1 MRLQILNY
9 YKVGYKM
16 RVLITGGG
24 TGGHI
29 NPALAIAQK
38 VRNENP
44 SNEILYVG
52 TKNGLESE
60 LVPKAGFEFKHVT
73 AKYLRRK
80 ISIENVKT
88 IFASIKGVMEA
99 MKLINEFKPDIVV
112 GTGGYVCGPVVLA
125 ASLKKVPTMIHEQNV
140 FPGITNKMLSKVVD
154 VIGISFAEAEKYFT
168 EESRKKLVMVGNP
181 VRKDILTA
189 DRKKSRTKLNL
200 HPDVILIYSFGG
212 SGGQLSLNEAIIDV
226 IKKFNGQKN
235 IKIIHVTGKKMY
247 ESFLDSIKNIKLQ
260 DNIEILDYM
269 YDAATALSASDI
281 VIGSAGAITIAE
293 ITVTGVPSILIPKT
307 YTAENHQEYNARAL
321 EKEGA
326 AKVILEKDLD
336 GDVLIKA
343 IEEIID
349 NKNVLKTMSLNSKR
363 MGNTDVENKIYEA
376 MVNLINL
383 KSKK

>member
-1 MRLQILNY
+1 
-9 YKVGYKM
+9 M

-38 VRNENP
+38 VRNEN
-44 SNEILYVG
+44 SNNEILYVG

-60 LVPKAGFEFKHVT
+60 LVPKAGFEFKYVT

-80 ISIENVKT
+80 ISVENIKT
-88 IFASIKGVMEA
+88 LFASFKGVIEA
-99 MKLINEFKPDIVV
+99 MKIIQEFKPDIVV

-168 EESRKKLVMVGNP
+168 EEARKKLVLVGNP

-189 DRKKSRTKLNL
+189 DRRKSRTKLNL

-212 SGGQLSLNEAIIDV
+212 SGGQISLNEAIIDV
-226 IKKFNGQKN
+226 IKKYNGQKN
-235 IKIIHVTGKKMY
+235 IKIIHVTGKKLY
-247 ESFLDSIKNIKLQ
+247 ESFMKDIQKENLILDS
-260 DNIEILDYM
+260 NIEILDYM

-293 ITVTGVPSILIPKT
+293 ITVIGVPSILIPKT

-326 AKVILEKDLD
+326 AKVILEKDLH
-336 GDVLIKA
+336 GNELIKA
-343 IEEIID
+343 IEEIVE

-363 MGNTDVENKIYEA
+363 MGNMDVENKIFES

-383 KSKK
+383 KPKK

>member
-1 MRLQILNY
+1 
-9 YKVGYKM
+9 M

-38 VRNENP
+38 VRNEST

-60 LVPKAGFEFKHVT
+60 LVPKAGFEFRYVT

-80 ISIENVKT
+80 MSFENLKTLAASVKGLAQAFK
-88 IFASIKGVMEA
+88 IIKD
-99 MKLINEFKPDIVV
+99 FKPDIVV

-125 ASLKKVPTMIHEQNV
+125 ASMKKIPTMIHEQNV

-154 VIGISFAEAEKYFT
+154 VIGISFEEAKKYFSV
-168 EESRKKLVMVGNP
+168 EAANKVVLVGNP
-181 VRKDILTA
+181 VRKEILTA
-189 DRKKSRTKLNL
+189 DRRTSRAKLKL
-200 HPDVILIYSFGG
+200 RTDEILIYSFGG
-212 SGGQLSLNEAIIDV
+212 SGGQISLNEAMLDV
-226 IKKFNGQKN
+226 IKLYSGQKRVR
-235 IKIIHVTGKKMY
+235 IIHVTGKRLYSTFM
-247 ESFLDSIKNIKLQ
+247 EEINSKNISKG

-269 YDAATALSASDI
+269 YDAATVLSASDI

-326 AKVILEKDLD
+326 AKVILEKDLN
-336 GDVLIKA
+336 GKVLINA
-343 IEEIID
+343 IDEIIE
-349 NKNVLKTMSLNSKR
+349 NKNVLRTMSLNSRK
-363 MGNTDVENKIYEA
+363 MGKTDVENKIYET
-376 MVNLINL
+376 MIRLVEQ
-383 KSKK
+383 KSKSNK

>member
-1 MRLQILNY
+1 
-9 YKVGYKM
+9 M

-38 VRNENP
+38 VKNEDP
-44 SNEILYVG
+44 SNVIMYVG

-60 LVPKAGFEFKHVT
+60 LVPKAGFEFKYVT

-80 ISIENVKT
+80 ISFENIKT
-88 IFASIKGVMEA
+88 VLASVKGVIEA
-99 MKLINEFKPDIVV
+99 MKIINDFKPDIVV

-140 FPGITNKMLSKVVD
+140 FPGITNKMLAKVVD
-154 VIGISFAEAEKYFT
+154 VIGISFAEAEKYFP
-168 EESRKKLVMVGNP
+168 EDVRKKLVLVGNP
-181 VRKDILTA
+181 VRKEVLTA
-189 DRKKSRTKLNL
+189 DRRKSRTKLNL
-200 HPDVILIYSFGG
+200 HPDTILIYSFGG
-212 SGGQLSLNEAIIDV
+212 SGGQISLNEAIIDV
-226 IKKFNGQKN
+226 IKKFNGQSN
-235 IKIIHVTGKKMY
+235 IKIIHVTGKKLYNDFMDAISK
-247 ESFLDSIKNIKLQ
+247 EGIHLEK
-260 DNIEILDYM
+260 NIEILDYM

-293 ITVTGVPSILIPKT
+293 ITSTGVPSILIPKT

-336 GDVLIKA
+336 GRTLISS
-343 IEEIID
+343 IEEIIE
-349 NKNVLKTMSLNSKR
+349 NKAVLKTMALNSKK
-363 MGNTDVENKIYEA
+363 MSNLDVENKIYQT

>member
-1 MRLQILNY
+1 
-9 YKVGYKM
+9 M

-38 VRNENP
+38 VRNEN
-44 SNEILYVG
+44 STNEILYVG

-60 LVPKAGFEFKHVT
+60 LVPKAGFEFKYVT

-80 ISIENVKT
+80 ISVENIKT
-88 IFASIKGVMEA
+88 LFASFKGVIEA
-99 MKLINEFKPDIVV
+99 MKIIQEFKPDIVV

-168 EESRKKLVMVGNP
+168 EEARKKLVLVGNP

-189 DRKKSRTKLNL
+189 DRRKSRTKLNL

-212 SGGQLSLNEAIIDV
+212 SGGQISLNEAIIDV
-226 IKKFNGQKN
+226 IKKYNGQKN
-235 IKIIHVTGKKMY
+235 IKIIHVTGKKLY
-247 ESFLDSIKNIKLQ
+247 ESFMKDIQKENLILDS
-260 DNIEILDYM
+260 NIEILDYM

-293 ITVTGVPSILIPKT
+293 ITVIGVPSILIPKT

-326 AKVILEKDLD
+326 AKVILEKDLH
-336 GDVLIKA
+336 GNELIKA
-343 IEEIID
+343 IEEIVE

-363 MGNTDVENKIYEA
+363 MGNMDVENKIFES

-383 KSKK
+383 KPKK

>member
-1 MRLQILNY
+1 
-9 YKVGYKM
+9 M
-16 RVLITGGG
+16 RVIVTGGG

-38 VRNENP
+38 VRNESP
-44 SNEILYVG
+44 YNEILYVG

-60 LVPKAGFEFKHVT
+60 LVPKSGFEFKYVT

-80 ISIENVKT
+80 LSLENVKT
-88 IFASIKGVMEA
+88 LFASIKGVMEA
-99 MKLINEFKPDIVV
+99 AKIINEFKPDIVV

-125 ASLKKVPTMIHEQNV
+125 AYLKKVPTIIHEQNV

-154 VIGISFAEAEKYFT
+154 VIGISFAEAEKYFP
-168 EESRKKLVMVGNP
+168 ESAAKKLVLVGNP
-181 VRKDILTA
+181 VRKEILSA
-189 DRKKSRTKLNL
+189 DRRESRMKLNL
-200 HPDVILIYSFGG
+200 RPDVVLIYSFGG

-226 IKKFNGQKN
+226 IKKINGQKN

-247 ESFLDSIKNIKLQ
+247 GGFMDNIKKEGIVLE

-293 ITVTGVPSILIPKT
+293 ITATGVPSILIPKT

-336 GDVLIKA
+336 GKQLIKA
-343 IEEIID
+343 IEEIIE
-349 NKNVLKTMSLNSKR
+349 NKNILKTMSLNSKR
-363 MGNTDVENKIYEA
+363 MGNTDVENKIYGT
-376 MVNLINL
+376 MLNLVDV
-383 KSKK
+383 KSKSNK

>member
-1 MRLQILNY
+1 
-9 YKVGYKM
+9 M

-38 VRNENP
+38 VKNENP
-44 SNEILYVG
+44 SNKILYVG
-52 TKNGLESE
+52 TKNSLESE
-60 LVPKAGFEFKHVT
+60 LVPKAGFEFKYVT

-80 ISIENVKT
+80 ISIENIKT
-88 IFASIKGVMEA
+88 VIASFKGVMEA
-99 MKLINEFKPDIVV
+99 MKIINDFKPDIVV

-125 ASLKKVPTMIHEQNV
+125 AGLKKIPTMIHEQNV
-140 FPGITNKMLSKVVD
+140 FPGITNKLLSKIVD
-154 VIGISFAEAEKYFT
+154 VIGISFAEAEKYFS
-168 EESRKKLVMVGNP
+168 EDARKKLVMVGNP
-181 VRKDILTA
+181 VRKEILTA
-189 DRKKSRTKLNL
+189 DRRKSRTKLNL
-200 HPDVILIYSFGG
+200 RPDVIFIYSFGG

-226 IKKFNGQKN
+226 IKKYNGQKG

-247 ESFLDSIKNIKLQ
+247 DSFLENIKNIQLQ

-336 GDVLIKA
+336 GNELIKA

-349 NKNVLKTMSLNSKR
+349 NKSILKTMSLNSKR
-363 MGNTDVENKIYEA
+363 MGNIDVENKIYQA
-376 MVNLINL
+376 MVNAISI
-383 KSKK
+383 KSKSNK

>member
-1 MRLQILNY
+1 
-9 YKVGYKM
+9 M

-38 VRNENP
+38 VRNESP

-60 LVPKAGFEFKHVT
+60 LVPKAGFSFKYVT

-80 ISIENVKT
+80 ISFENVKT
-88 IFASIKGVMEA
+88 LFASIKGVMEA
-99 MKLINEFKPDIVV
+99 IKIINDFKPDIVV

-154 VIGISFAEAEKYFT
+154 VIGISFEEAEKYFPM
-168 EESRKKLVMVGNP
+168 EARKKLVLVGNP
-181 VRKDILTA
+181 VRKDILNA
-189 DRKKSRTKLNL
+189 DRRKSRAKLNL
-200 HPDVILIYSFGG
+200 HPDEILIYSFGG
-212 SGGQLSLNEAIIDV
+212 SGGQLSLNEAMIDV
-226 IKKFNGQKN
+226 IKKYNGQRNVKV
-235 IKIIHVTGKKMY
+235 IHVTGKKMY
-247 ESFLDSIKNIKLQ
+247 DSFMEDIKKEKILLESNM
-260 DNIEILDYM
+260 EILDYM

-293 ITVTGVPSILIPKT
+293 ITVIGVPSILIPKT
-307 YTAENHQEYNARAL
+307 YTAENHQEYNARVL

-336 GDVLIKA
+336 GKQLIKE
-343 IEEIID
+343 IEGIID

-363 MGNTDVENKIYEA
+363 MGNMDVENKIYEA
-376 MVNLINL
+376 LINLINL
-383 KSKK
+383 KSKSNK

>member
-1 MRLQILNY
+1 
-9 YKVGYKM
+9 M

-52 TKNGLESE
+52 TKNSLESE
-60 LVPKAGFEFKHVT
+60 LVPKAGFEFKYVT

-80 ISIENVKT
+80 ISFENVKT

-99 MKLINEFKPDIVV
+99 MKIINEFKPDIVV

-125 ASLKKVPTMIHEQNV
+125 ASFKKIPTMIHEQNV

-154 VIGISFAEAEKYFT
+154 VIGISFAEAEKYFP

-189 DRKKSRTKLNL
+189 DRRKSRTKLNL
-200 HPDVILIYSFGG
+200 KPDVILIYSFGG

-226 IKKFNGQKN
+226 IKKYNGQKN

-247 ESFLDSIKNIKLQ
+247 DSFMDNVKNIKLEN
-260 DNIEILDYM
+260 NIEILDYM

-293 ITVTGVPSILIPKT
+293 ITVIGVPSILIPKT

-326 AKVILEKDLD
+326 AKVILEKDLN
-336 GDVLIKA
+336 GSILIKS
-343 IEEIID
+343 IEEIIE

-363 MGNTDVENKIYEA
+363 MGNADVENKIYES
-376 MVNLINL
+376 MVNLMNS

>member
-1 MRLQILNY
+1 
-9 YKVGYKM
+9 M

-38 VRNENP
+38 IKNENP

-52 TKNGLESE
+52 TKNSLESE
-60 LVPKAGFEFKHVT
+60 LVPKAGFEFGYVS

-80 ISIENVKT
+80 ISLENIKT
-88 IFASIKGVMEA
+88 LFASAKGVVDSL
-99 MKLINEFKPDIVV
+99 KIINQFKPDIVV

-125 ASLKKVPTMIHEQNV
+125 ASLKKIPTMIHEQNV
-140 FPGITNKMLSKVVD
+140 FPGITNKILSKIVD
-154 VIGISFAEAEKYFT
+154 VVAISFDEAEKYFP
-168 EESRKKLVMVGNP
+168 EDAVKKLVLVGNP

-189 DRKKSRTKLNL
+189 DRKKSRIKLNL
-200 HPDVILIYSFGG
+200 STDTILIYSFGG
-212 SGGQLSLNEAIIDV
+212 SGGQPSLNKAIIDV
-226 IKKFNGQKN
+226 IKKYNKKRG
-235 IKIIHVTGKKMY
+235 IRIIHVTGKNHYSDFMDQIN
-247 ESFLDSIKNIKLQ
+247 EDNIDIG

-293 ITVTGVPSILIPKT
+293 ITVTGVPAVLIPKM

-321 EKEGA
+321 EKVGA
-326 AKVILEKDLD
+326 AKVILEKNLN
-336 GDVLIKA
+336 GSELIKA
-343 IEEIID
+343 IEEIIE
-349 NKNVLKTMSLNSKR
+349 NKSVLRTMSLNSKK
-363 MGNTDVENKIYEA
+363 MGNTDVENKIYES
-376 MVNLINL
+376 MLKLINL

>member
-1 MRLQILNY
+1 
-9 YKVGYKM
+9 M

-60 LVPKAGFEFKHVT
+60 LVPKEGFEFKYVT

-80 ISIENVKT
+80 ISFENIKT
-88 IFASIKGVMEA
+88 FAASIKGVFEA
-99 MKLINEFKPDIVV
+99 IKIINEFKPDIVV

-125 ASLKKVPTMIHEQNV
+125 ASIKKIPTMIHEQNV
-140 FPGITNKMLSKVVD
+140 FPGITNKMLSKAVD
-154 VIGISFAEAEKYFT
+154 VIGISFAEAEKYFPK
-168 EESRKKLVMVGNP
+168 EVSKKLVLVGNP
-181 VRKDILTA
+181 VRKDILTS
-189 DRKKSRTKLNL
+189 DRRKSRTKFNL
-200 HPDVILIYSFGG
+200 RPDTIMIYSFGG

-226 IKKFNGQKN
+226 IKKYNGQGN

-247 ESFLDSIKNIKLQ
+247 ESFMENIRK
-260 DNIEILDYM
+260 DNIMLKENIEVLDYM

-336 GDVLIKA
+336 GIALIA
-343 IEEIID
+343 AVEEIIE

-363 MGNTDVENKIYEA
+363 MGNTDVENKIYES
-376 MVNLINL
+376 MVNLINA
-383 KSKK
+383 KTKK